1 MIKKY
6 QSVID
11 FLLADDIENQL
22 LGWDNTVTHKEEFL
36 KHTEKLDIIRNQSL
50 QKSIPDLYEAVQY
63 YE

>member
-1 MIKKY
+1 MN
-6 QSVID
+6 